1 MKKDKGFISKKTLV
15 ILIPILF
22 LLVSGVYFS
31 KARASENNNEV
42 ARLREYTVTRGN
54 IRSGTNGSGTI
65 KLKEIKQNFENEV
78 IIEELYVSEGQK
90 VKKGDK
96 LAKISMDAIE
106 EKLAEQRLNLEKSN
120 ISLEQAKNAKVLI
133 GLNNNSDSEVNK
145 NQYEVSRNDIVS
157 RINNIEKNL
166 SDCGKKISTSENEL
180 KNLLSNEGE
189 NKEKIENTKLNINN
203 LKEEKK
209 GLENQL
215 QGERNNLNTLDIN
228 RETQIADEEKREA
241 INNEKNNIEIRD
253 ADNNIRLAELEVEKI
268 YKEINKL
275 EKLTV
280 EPIIYAEETGIVM
293 AVGALNTVIMPND
306 PVVTLGS
313 LEKTEAEIT
322 ISQGDIS
329 KIEEGQDVKL
339 ELSAYEDE
347 EFNGKIKLINLKPN
361 TEGGSTSYK
370 VIVEVDSKGFDLLE
384 GMTANAEFVL
394 KEVTDVL
401 MLSNKAITLKD
412 GNQIVKVKDIDGNL
426 EEVQIV
432 TGFSDGRNSEVISGL
447 NEGDVVVIGG

>member
-1 MKKDKGFISKKTLV
+1 MQKDKGFISKKTLV
-15 ILIPILF
+15 IIIPILF
-22 LLVSGVYFS
+22 LAVSGVYFS

-42 ARLREYTVTRGN
+42 TRLREYTVTRGN
-54 IRSGTNGSGTI
+54 IRSGTNGSGII
-65 KLKEIKQNFENEV
+65 KLKEIKKSFENEV
-78 IIEELYVSEGQK
+78 IIEELYANEGQK

-106 EKLAEQRLNLEKSN
+106 EKLAEQRSNLEKAN

-157 RINNIEKNL
+157 RINNIEKSLN
-166 SDCGKKISTSENEL
+166 DCENKISTSENEL

-189 NKEKIENTKLNINN
+189 NKEKIENTRLTINS

-215 QGERNNLNTLDIN
+215 EGERNNLNTLDAN
-228 RETQIADEEKREA
+228 RGTQIADEQKREA
-241 INNEKNNIEIRD
+241 INNEKNNIAIKD

-275 EKLTV
+275 EKLKV

-329 KIEEGQDVKL
+329 KIEEGQNVSL

-347 EFNGKIKLINLKPN
+347 EFKGKIKLINLKPN

-384 GMTANAEFVL
+384 GMTANAEFIL

-412 GNQIVKVKDIDGNL
+412 GNQVVKVKDLEGNL
-426 EEVQIV
+426 KEVQIV
-432 TGFSDGRNSEVISGL
+432 TGFSDGRNSEVVSGL